1 MPGAQPIP
9 ERHDQDRDGAR
20 RMTRRL
26 RLLVPRATEP
36 DAATWQAMGQ
46 ALLRGDPLADEVA
59 LWMLDQGGAR
69 AWPLVAQAMR
79 QSVDGPAVDGPAVAD
94 ARTPPALAALLAH
107 VARPPAWV
115 RDDRADEGARA
126 LQSTGLHGMRVL
138 RDAGLMAGYQASGIN
153 QTLLH
158 TGALHEGAQRRVAS
172 TTAWWLAVTQAGGM
186 KPGAEGWQ
194 MTLKVRLMHAMVR
207 QRLLRG
213 EAWSTAK
220 WGLPVNQLD
229 MQATYLAFSAVHL
242 LSLQTTGMWLSRSQ
256 REAVMHLWRLI
267 GWHMGVEEGLL
278 CEGER
283 AGRQALLHNLLSQAP
298 PDEGSVKLA
307 RALMDEPLGR
317 HYSGPL
323 ARWMGP
329 VNKARHLSLVRW
341 FVGAEGMRGLG
352 LPATVPWYP
361 LLCLLPLGLRSLVLG
376 LSPTLRGLVTA
387 RARRAQ
393 LAYLRVLQGE
403 PAGHASAERA
413 QRAG

>member
-1 MPGAQPIP
+1 
-9 ERHDQDRDGAR
+9 
-20 RMTRRL
+20 
-26 RLLVPRATEP
+26 
-36 DAATWQAMGQ
+36 
-46 ALLRGDPLADEVA
+46 
-59 LWMLDQGGAR
+59 
-69 AWPLVAQAMR
+69 
-79 QSVDGPAVDGPAVAD
+79 
-94 ARTPPALAALLAH
+94 
-107 VARPPAWV
+107 
-115 RDDRADEGARA
+115 
-126 LQSTGLHGMRVL
+126 
-138 RDAGLMAGYQASGIN
+138 
-153 QTLLH
+153 
-158 TGALHEGAQRRVAS
+158 
-172 TTAWWLAVTQAGGM
+172 
-186 KPGAEGWQ
+186 
-194 MTLKVRLMHAMVR
+194 
-207 QRLLRG
+207 
-213 EAWSTAK
+213 
-220 WGLPVNQLD
+220 
-229 MQATYLAFSAVHL
+229 VHL